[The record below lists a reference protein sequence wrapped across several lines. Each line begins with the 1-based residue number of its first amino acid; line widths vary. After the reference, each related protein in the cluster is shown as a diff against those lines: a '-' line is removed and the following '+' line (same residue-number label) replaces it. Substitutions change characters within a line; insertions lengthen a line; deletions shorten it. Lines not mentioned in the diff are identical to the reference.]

1 MTSFHQTGFLI
12 DTFIIKLKSWRL
24 LENITGSYI
33 IKYTVWLFI
42 NTRLYELDD
51 VVRHSCEK
59 GFKLCV
65 SPKTFS

>member
-33 IKYTVWLFI
+33 I
-42 NTRLYELDD
+42 NTQYGYLLIRD
-51 VVRHSCEK
+51 
-59 GFKLCV
+59 FMN
-65 SPKTFS
+65 